1 MKNRTIHKIHDMYNN
16 NFNYLRLFINTTY
29 EAIDNYQN
37 LLLSLVEPVNRASNL
52 NTEEQY
58 AGIQTKGDR
67 FLSEVYSLSRVDN
80 SKEFNMYTIGET
92 LGFDELDTEN
102 IVNNLSRAELIK
114 HDSVAN
120 QVSITPYGMM
130 IKRGEINVG
139 YAPVH

>member
-37 LLLSLVEPVNRASNL
+37 LLLSLVEPVNRTSNL
-52 NTEEQY
+52 NTEERY

-67 FLSEVYSLSRVDN
+67 FLSEVYSLSKVDN
-80 SKEFNMYTIGET
+80 SKEFNMYIIGET

-114 HDSVAN
+114 HDGVAN

>member
-1 MKNRTIHKIHDMYNN
+1 
-16 NFNYLRLFINTTY
+16 
-29 EAIDNYQN
+29 
-37 LLLSLVEPVNRASNL
+37 
-52 NTEEQY
+52 
-58 AGIQTKGDR
+58 
-67 FLSEVYSLSRVDN
+67 
-80 SKEFNMYTIGET
+80 MYTIGET